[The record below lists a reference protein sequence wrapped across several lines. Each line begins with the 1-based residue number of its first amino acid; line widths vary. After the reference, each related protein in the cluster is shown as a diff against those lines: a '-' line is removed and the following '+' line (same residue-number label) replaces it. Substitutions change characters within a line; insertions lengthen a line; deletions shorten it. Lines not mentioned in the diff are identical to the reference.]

1 MTESMQVDIS
11 TPEDMVLTRTFDAP
25 LALVWD
31 CWTDPGH
38 LAVWWG
44 PAGMTNRIEQDLRPG
59 GYQNVTMIDSE
70 GNAYPIQVQ
79 VIEVVPE
86 EKLIGRIGGEGHEN
100 ADVITGI
107 VMTVTFEKV
116 TETRTKVT
124 IRQTFPS
131 QKERD
136 ANMEMGAET
145 GWSESFE
152 KLDQLVARLM
162 SSNT

>member
-1 MTESMQVDIS
+1 MTNTVQVDLS
-11 TPEDMVLTRTFDAP
+11 TPEDMVLIRTFDAP

-31 CWTDPGH
+31 CWTDPDH
-38 LAVWWG
+38 LAIWWG

-59 GYQNVTMIDSE
+59 GYQNITMIDAE

-79 VIEVVPE
+79 VIDVAPGK
-86 EKLIGRIGGEGHEN
+86 KLIGRIGGEGHEN
-100 ADVITGI
+100 AEVITGI

-116 TETRTKVT
+116 TETNTKVT

-136 ANMEMGAET
+136 ANMEMGAEA

-152 KLDQLVARLM
+152 KLDQLVIRLM
-162 SSNT
+162 SSNI